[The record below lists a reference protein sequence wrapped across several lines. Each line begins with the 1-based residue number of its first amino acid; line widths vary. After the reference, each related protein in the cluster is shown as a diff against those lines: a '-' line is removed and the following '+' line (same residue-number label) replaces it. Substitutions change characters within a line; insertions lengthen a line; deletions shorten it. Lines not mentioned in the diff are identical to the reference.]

1 MVLVQFVADTLF
13 KTLVAVPIVG
23 GLVLVALVVGGNPFD
38 LLRLD
43 DLTQTVSTMVGVLL
57 AQPVALAAF
66 VVSMGVILAG
76 GSILMF
82 AIKAGS
88 VTVLLAGDRSAG
100 TIEVPP
106 LTDVGVARGQPGHAR
121 AIHDRR
127 ADAVFALPAARHR
140 VDGGYA
146 LIGAAYIAFLFGST
160 NSALDNPIA
169 VTLASLSVLVAI
181 TLVNFIYLLLQIVI
195 AAEDCAVLEAVP
207 HVARLLRRR
216 TQALALVLAAILAL
230 MLMATAASILATTA
244 LGLIAFVPFVGLAAL
259 PLQVFAWLVRGVVF
273 QYVGLTGVA
282 TYLRL
287 HFALQSATV
296 AVRTPSD
303 GLATVTRGDDLSLS
317 NAASNFQESPIRRI
331 GGLSATIPGLIS
343 LSAGY
348 PAPDMFPWKD
358 IESITAQILARHD
371 GNTLQY
377 GATRGYRPLIEHLIA
392 NTLHGARHRGA
403 L

>member
-1 MVLVQFVADTLF
+1 MLVQFVADTLF

-66 VVSMGVILAG
+66 MAALGVILVG

-106 LTDVGVARGQPGHAR
+106 LRVAALRDANQATLDRFSNGVRNLFQRYLRLGIALAIVYGLIGVAYFAF
-121 AIHDRR
+121 
-127 ADAVFALPAARHR
+127 VFGPS
-140 VDGGYA
+140 
-146 LIGAAYIAFLFGST
+146 ISP
-160 NSALDNPIA
+160 ALDNPLAIS
-169 VTLASLSVLVAI
+169 VASLLVLVLI
-181 TLVNFIYLLLQIVI
+181 TLINFLYLLMQIMI
-195 AAEDCAVLEAVP
+195 AAEDCGVVEAVP

-216 TQALALVLAAILAL
+216 TRPLGMVLVAILAL
-230 MLMATAASILATTA
+230 MLMATAASILATAA

-273 QYVGLTGVA
+273 QFVGLTGVS

-287 HFALQSATV
+287 HFALQSAG
-296 AVRTPSD
+296 AEVRTPSD
-303 GLATVTRGDDLSLS
+303 GLVTR
-317 NAASNFQESPIRRI
+317 A
-331 GGLSATIPGLIS
+331 
-343 LSAGY
+343 
-348 PAPDMFPWKD
+348 
-358 IESITAQILARHD
+358 
-371 GNTLQY
+371 
-377 GATRGYRPLIEHLIA
+377 
-392 NTLHGARHRGA
+392 
-403 L
+403 

>member
-1 MVLVQFVADTLF
+1 MSALLKLFLKRGALVTAANWQVVLVQFVADTLF

-43 DLTQTVSTMVGVLL
+43 DLTHTVSTMVAVLL

-66 VVSMGVILAG
+66 VTAMGVILIG

-106 LTDVGVARGQPGHAR
+106 LRMSALREANQATLERFTTGVRNLFPRYLRLG
-121 AIHDRR
+121 I
-127 ADAVFALPAARHR
+127 ALAG
-140 VDGGYA
+140 VYA
-146 LIGAAYIAFLFGST
+146 LIGAAYVAFLFGPT
-160 NSALDNPIA
+160 IEALDNPVA

-195 AAEDCAVLEAVP
+195 AAEDCPVLEAVP

-216 TQALALVLAAILAL
+216 TTSLARVLAAILAL
-230 MLMATAASILATTA
+230 MLMATAVSILATTA

-259 PLQVFAWLVRGVVF
+259 PLQVFAWLVRGIVF
-273 QYVGLTGVA
+273 QYVGLTGVS
-282 TYLRL
+282 TYLRM
-287 HFALQSATV
+287 HFALQSAGV
-296 AVRTPSD
+296 EVRTPSD
-303 GLATVTRGDDLSLS
+303 GLVTR
-317 NAASNFQESPIRRI
+317 A
-331 GGLSATIPGLIS
+331 
-343 LSAGY
+343 
-348 PAPDMFPWKD
+348 
-358 IESITAQILARHD
+358 
-371 GNTLQY
+371 
-377 GATRGYRPLIEHLIA
+377 
-392 NTLHGARHRGA
+392 
-403 L
+403 

>member
-1 MVLVQFVADTLF
+1 MVVVQFVADTLF

-66 VVSMGVILAG
+66 VTAMGVILTG

-106 LTDVGVARGQPGHAR
+106 LRMSALREANQATLERFTGGVRNLFSRYLRLG
-121 AIHDRR
+121 I
-127 ADAVFALPAARHR
+127 ALT
-140 VDGGYA
+140 
-146 LIGAAYIAFLFGST
+146 AAYAAIGGAYLAFLLGPALQ
-160 NSALDNPIA
+160 ALDNPVA
-169 VTLASLSVLVAI
+169 VTLASLSVLIAI
-181 TLVNFIYLLLQIVI
+181 TLVNFIYLLLQIVT
-195 AAEDCAVLEAVP
+195 AAEDCHVLEAVP

-216 TQALALVLAAILAL
+216 TKDLTLVLAAILGL

-259 PLQVFAWLVRGVVF
+259 PLQVFAWLVRGIVF
-273 QYVGLTGVA
+273 QYVGLTGVS
-282 TYLRL
+282 TYLRM
-287 HFALQSATV
+287 HFALQSAGV
-296 AVRTPSD
+296 AVRTPS
-303 GLATVTRGDDLSLS
+303 
-317 NAASNFQESPIRRI
+317 
-331 GGLSATIPGLIS
+331 GGLVT
-343 LSAGY
+343 
-348 PAPDMFPWKD
+348 
-358 IESITAQILARHD
+358 
-371 GNTLQY
+371 
-377 GATRGYRPLIEHLIA
+377 GA
-392 NTLHGARHRGA
+392 
-403 L
+403 